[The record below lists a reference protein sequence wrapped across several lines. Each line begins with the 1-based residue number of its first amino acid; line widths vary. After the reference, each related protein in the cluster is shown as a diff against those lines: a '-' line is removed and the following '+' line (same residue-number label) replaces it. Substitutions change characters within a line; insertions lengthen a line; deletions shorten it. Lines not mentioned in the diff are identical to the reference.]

1 MAKERYDV
9 GSYDP
14 SVTIDLDKFISKTR
28 ASGKGSRDL
37 NKMIQ
42 IAINDGLD
50 ELARRGEEYAK
61 QQMSIYGITGELY
74 TNLKAKRNKGGIQI
88 STYAQSN
95 WGFDYSMYVEFGTGI
110 VGKQGKEHPNASK
123 IGWKYTEKHVDRN
136 GRVRSGWVYPSH
148 ENDVNSNKW
157 IGKDGNWYAFTMGQE
172 ARPFMYDTW
181 LYLSYSWHSTLM
193 GYVNRARKEWGESFL

>member
-1 MAKERYDV
+1 MAKRRYDV

-50 ELARRGEEYAK
+50 ELARRAEEYAK
-61 QQMSIYGITGELY
+61 DKMRSYGITGELY
-74 TNLKAKRNKGGIQI
+74 TNLKAERNKGGIQI

-110 VGKQGKEHPNASK
+110 VGKGKPHPHASK
-123 IGWKYTEKHVDRN
+123 MGWRYTTEHVGAD
-136 GRVRSGWVYPSH
+136 GKVRSGWIYPSH
-148 ENDVNSNKW
+148 ENDVNKNKW

-181 LYLSYSWHSTLM
+181 LYLSRTWHSTLM

>member
-1 MAKERYDV
+1 MAKYDV

-37 NKMIQ
+37 NQMIQ

-61 QQMSIYGITGELY
+61 QQILIYGISGELS
-74 TNLKAKRNKGGIQI
+74 TNLKAERIKNGFQI

-110 VGKQGKEHPNASK
+110 VGMSSPHPKAGSS
-123 IGWKYTEKHVDRN
+123 GWTYTTEHVDRN
-136 GRVRSGWVYPSH
+136 GKVRSGWVYPSSIDDR
-148 ENDVNSNKW
+148 NKNKW
-157 IGKDGNWYAFTMGQE
+157 IGEDGNWYAFTMGQE
-172 ARPFMYDTW
+172 AKPFMYDTW
-181 LYLSYSWHSTLM
+181 LYLSRIWHSTLM

>member
-1 MAKERYDV
+1 MAKRRYDV

-42 IAINDGLD
+42 IAIDKGLD
-50 ELARRGEEYAK
+50 ELARRAEEYAK
-61 QQMSIYGITGELY
+61 DRMRSYGITGELY
-74 TNLKAKRNKGGIQI
+74 TNLKAERHKGGIQI

-110 VGKQGKEHPNASK
+110 VGMASPHPKASSS
-123 IGWKYTEKHVDRN
+123 GWTYTTEHVDRN
-136 GRVRSGWVYPSH
+136 GNVRSGWIYPSSIDDR
-148 ENDVNSNKW
+148 NRNKW

-181 LYLSYSWHSTLM
+181 LYLSRAWHSTLM